1 MSDDADYLN
10 TNILGSDDIG
20 AQIAQD
26 IIVSTVVTGLVENA
40 VYGTVYHLGGKQ
52 ALQAGFKRFDPIF
65 TKGMIQKLQ
74 KTASQKVSGSITKKI
89 GQTFAKRSAKAALSS
104 LGKTAGTAAA
114 RSGAIAAGGCTLGPA
129 GCAAGA
135 AIGGM
140 VFIADLAF
148 TIFTTIQDIQ
158 DTSGILNI
166 FHKAYVNELA
176 ADFREALNAGY
187 AEMGYPDLMEEEVM
201 FYPEYFIYDFDKDGN
216 ITIDPNNEWVQKY
229 VEYRDEYMRKIGI
242 PDGWESRLTG
252 EALDPISD
260 PVGARPPSKSSNAS
274 TLFSSISG
282 SCLCILI
289 ILLFINRG

>member
-1 MSDDADYLN
+1 
-10 TNILGSDDIG
+10 
-20 AQIAQD
+20 
-26 IIVSTVVTGLVENA
+26 
-40 VYGTVYHLGGKQ
+40 
-52 ALQAGFKRFDPIF
+52 
-65 TKGMIQKLQ
+65 
-74 KTASQKVSGSITKKI
+74 
-89 GQTFAKRSAKAALSS
+89 
-104 LGKTAGTAAA
+104 
-114 RSGAIAAGGCTLGPA
+114 
-129 GCAAGA
+129 
-135 AIGGM
+135 M

>member
-114 RSGAIAAGGCTLGPA
+114 RSGAIAAGG
-129 GCAAGA
+129 
-135 AIGGM
+135 
-140 VFIADLAF
+140 
-148 TIFTTIQDIQ
+148 
-158 DTSGILNI
+158 
-166 FHKAYVNELA
+166 
-176 ADFREALNAGY
+176 
-187 AEMGYPDLMEEEVM
+187 
-201 FYPEYFIYDFDKDGN
+201 
-216 ITIDPNNEWVQKY
+216 
-229 VEYRDEYMRKIGI
+229 
-242 PDGWESRLTG
+242 
-252 EALDPISD
+252 
-260 PVGARPPSKSSNAS
+260 
-274 TLFSSISG
+274 
-282 SCLCILI
+282 
-289 ILLFINRG
+289 